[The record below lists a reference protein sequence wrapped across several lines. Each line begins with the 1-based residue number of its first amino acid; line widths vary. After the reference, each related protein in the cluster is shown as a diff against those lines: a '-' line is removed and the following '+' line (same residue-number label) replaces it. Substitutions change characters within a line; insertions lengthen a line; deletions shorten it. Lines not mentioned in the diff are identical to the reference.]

1 MAEYLLAVINTIT
14 KRIIGCAIR
23 VHRVFGPGL
32 LESPYKLAIAIE
44 FTFEGLS
51 YVAEESLPVSYNGR
65 ELGTAYRMDFVVEKT
80 VVVEVK
86 AIERVLPIHRQQLL
100 TYLRLSGYPV
110 GLLINFYVPVLKDGI
125 VRVVNDRPKPVK

>member
-1 MAEYLLAVINTIT
+1 MTEYLLTVINTIT

-32 LESPYKLAIAIE
+32 LESPYKLATAIE
-44 FTFEGLS
+44 LTSAGLS
-51 YVAEESLPVSYNGR
+51 YVAEVPLPVSYNGR
-65 ELGTAYRMDFVVEKT
+65 ELGTAYRMDFVVEES

-86 AIERVLPIHRQQLL
+86 AIERLLPIHRQQLL

-110 GLLINFYVPVLKDGI
+110 GLLINFNVPVLKDGI
-125 VRVVNDRPKPVK
+125 VRVLNDRPKPVK

>member
-1 MAEYLLAVINTIT
+1 MRSFLTFLAVLLSIAAVAAAPFLLLA
-14 KRIIGCAIR
+14 
-23 VHRVFGPGL
+23 
-32 LESPYKLAIAIE
+32 LAFYFIE

-110 GLLINFYVPVLKDGI
+110 GLLINFNVPVLKDGI